1 MGTCHD
7 RNRILKQ
14 LLKIR
19 ILINKNPWHDN
30 VAFGFVGR
38 NGFCKIQ
45 IISYRV
51 AFNPINE
58 FAIPSLGR
66 IVIKLINNFMGI
78 AVIRRMIKEE

>member
-19 ILINKNPWHDN
+19 ILINKNPWIDN
-30 VAFGFVGR
+30 VTVGFVGR
-38 NGFCKIQ
+38 NGFRRIQ

-51 AFNPINE
+51 AFTPINE
-58 FAIPSLGR
+58 FAIPPLGR
-66 IVIKLINNFMGI
+66 IVIKLIINFIGI
-78 AVIRRMIKEE
+78 AVIRRMIKH

>member
-30 VAFGFVGR
+30 EAFGFVWK
-38 NGFCKIQ
+38 NGFRSRIQ

-51 AFNPINE
+51 AFYPINE
-58 FAIPSLGR
+58 FAIPPLVR
-66 IVIKLINNFMGI
+66 IVFKLIYGFI
-78 AVIRRMIKEE
+78 DTAVIESSKH